1 MEKITDFE
9 DLNIPK
15 KGVPQ
20 RLYQLKIKLEGIS
33 PPIWRR
39 IVLSSYTYF
48 SELHDLI
55 QEYFS
60 WEGYH
65 LHEFYFPHP
74 AGKRKR
80 IYIKGII
87 DWDEDSCT
95 ADYYHFLANEI
106 RLCDVLSKT
115 RKRAYY
121 VYDFGDNWRHVII
134 LEKIFPYDDRF
145 LKPICVGGRRAA
157 PPEDSGGSCGFREKL
172 EIINQPT
179 HRNFEE
185 ILNWLGDDYDS
196 EQVNEILIK
205 LKPKKLEE
213 IFGPSL

>member
-1 MEKITDFE
+1 MERITDFE

-20 RLYQLKIKLEGIS
+20 RVYQLKIKLEGVS
-33 PPIWRR
+33 PPIWRL

-55 QEYFS
+55 QKYFS

-74 AGKRKR
+74 TGKRNR
-80 IYIKGII
+80 IEIKGII
-87 DWDEDSCT
+87 DWDEDSVT
-95 ADYYHFLANEI
+95 SDYYHFLANKI

-121 VYDFGDNWRHVII
+121 VYDFGDNWTHLII
-134 LEKIFPYDDRF
+134 LEKIFPYDYRF
-145 LKPICVGGRRAA
+145 IKPICVGGRRAA
-157 PPEDSGGSCGFREKL
+157 PQEDSVGSYDFIEKL
-172 EIINQPT
+172 EIIKLPPY
-179 HRNFEE
+179 RIFEE
-185 ILNWLGDDYDS
+185 ILNWFGDDYDA
-196 EQVNEILIK
+196 EKVNEILIK
-205 LKPKKLEE
+205 LSPKKLEE
-213 IFGPSL
+213 IFGPNF

>member
-1 MEKITDFE
+1 MEKINAIKE
-9 DLNIPK
+9 LNIPK
-15 KGVPQ
+15 KGVPEQ
-20 RLYQLKIKLEGIS
+20 LYQLKIKLEGIS

-55 QEYFS
+55 QKYFS
-60 WEGYH
+60 WDGYH

-74 AGKRKR
+74 AGKRNR

-87 DWDEDSCT
+87 DWEEDFGI
-95 ADYYHFLANEI
+95 DHYHFLANEI

-145 LKPICVGGRRAA
+145 VGPICVGGRRAG
-157 PPEDSGGSCGFREKL
+157 PLEDSGGPSGFREKL
-172 EIINQPT
+172 KTIKQPT

-185 ILNWLGDDYDS
+185 ILNWLGDDYNA

-205 LKPKKLEE
+205 LSPKKLEK